1 MDNDRERL
9 KIFEEK
15 GEQGLRDYLGTPEEI
30 EFDKVNKVISSFKG
44 GENMITLKRMG
55 RKEGEIFYE
64 DVDFS
69 HIDILFIEWT
79 HGGSEYLL
87 GVDLPVYIDS
97 TPEKTLAR
105 RLKRN
110 RDENAGSDLINTV
123 LEIEQEKLLRQAGN
137 AKITVTG
144 EGAVNEK

>member
-1 MDNDRERL
+1 
-9 KIFEEK
+9 
-15 GEQGLRDYLGTPEEI
+15 LRDYLGTPEEI
-30 EFDKVNKVISSFKG
+30 EFDEINKVISSFKA
-44 GENMITLKRMG
+44 GEDIIPLKMMG
-55 RKEGEIFYE
+55 RREGEISYE

-69 HIDILFIEWT
+69 SVQILLIEWT
-79 HGGSEYLL
+79 HGGSEYLI

-110 RDENAGSDLINTV
+110 RDENAGSDLIKTV